1 LAERF
6 KRHFLKDKELKQ
18 LLSQIQ
24 QKTRINIQ
32 ELSSTNPQVEVAES
46 ETATIFLINNRPSF
60 ARKENMIIPTL
71 GLDEIT
77 KFLPQVIVNM
87 GAIPYVC
94 NGADIM
100 APGVVS
106 AKGDFKKDDFVVI
119 IDEQH
124 QKPLAIGISL
134 HDSEA
139 LRSLKHGKIVSNI
152 HFVGDDLWHLLKK
165 FRADDVRTPK

>member
-24 QKTRINIQ
+24 QKTKMNLQKLFDTDLQI
-32 ELSSTNPQVEVAES
+32 EVAES
-46 ETATIFLINNRPSF
+46 KNSMVFLINNRPLF
-60 ARKENMIIPTL
+60 AKKEHMIFPTL
-71 GLDEIT
+71 GPNDVT
-77 KFLPQVIVNM
+77 KFLPQIIVNM
-87 GAIPYVC
+87 GAIPHVC

-100 APGVVS
+100 APGVVNI
-106 AKGDFKKDDFVVI
+106 KGDLKKDDFVVVV
-119 IDEQH
+119 DEQH

-134 HDSEA
+134 YDSDA
-139 LRSLKHGKIVSNI
+139 LKNLKRGKIITNV

-165 FRADDVRTPK
+165 LQS